1 MLHSKTSK
9 CIDYMRINMRG
20 GNMWSPDALSV
31 PQPSPAADPSA
42 LMLMMCQ
49 HFARFTHM
57 GNQSDPR
64 ITFPKPRQPPSLPD
78 AAAPEKLAVE
88 VEEEEEGAG
97 EKATPTAPSGGSGE
111 ALVGLTVG
119 AAAAEIRQAV
129 YNGKKR
135 KKNGEEAPEQ
145 AKGPRRPAAA
155 KGPRPKLPKPNDA
168 VKYREASI
176 ISKDAQNKFRVFM
189 SATVN
194 GGFDVDRKWA
204 SSSRQAAFDSALDKV
219 DSFWAS

>member
-1 MLHSKTSK
+1 MLQSKTNK

-20 GNMWSPDALSV
+20 GNMCSPDALSV

-49 HFARFTHM
+49 HFARFM
-57 GNQSDPR
+57 GNQNDPR

-88 VEEEEEGAG
+88 VEEEEEEEGAG
-97 EKATPTAPSGGSGE
+97 EKATPTTPSGGSGE

-135 KKNGEEAPEQ
+135 KK
-145 AKGPRRPAAA
+145 KG
-155 KGPRPKLPKPNDA
+155 
-168 VKYREASI
+168 
-176 ISKDAQNKFRVFM
+176 
-189 SATVN
+189 
-194 GGFDVDRKWA
+194 VDLGITWTH
-204 SSSRQAAFDSALDKV
+204 
-219 DSFWAS
+219 SFWTFYSNLSL